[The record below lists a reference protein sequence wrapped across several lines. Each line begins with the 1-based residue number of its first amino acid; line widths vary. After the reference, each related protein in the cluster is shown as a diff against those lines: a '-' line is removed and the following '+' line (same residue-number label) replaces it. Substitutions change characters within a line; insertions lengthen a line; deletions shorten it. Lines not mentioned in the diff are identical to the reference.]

1 MSHLAFVVLGTQ
13 SLRSGISCMYLMHR
27 LERWAGVCQ
36 EEAPTKGLWNTEEGA
51 AGGEGGW
58 KASQRTK
65 ASSLSMNRSPSGT
78 KQGKESS
85 DFTWVPQVGLT
96 GITEG

>member
-36 EEAPTKGLWNTEEGA
+36 EEAPTKGLWNRGGSCQWGGGLEGFPEEEGFLF
-51 AGGEGGW
+51 EH
-58 KASQRTK
+58 
-65 ASSLSMNRSPSGT
+65 
-78 KQGKESS
+78 E
-85 DFTWVPQVGLT
+85 
-96 GITEG
+96 